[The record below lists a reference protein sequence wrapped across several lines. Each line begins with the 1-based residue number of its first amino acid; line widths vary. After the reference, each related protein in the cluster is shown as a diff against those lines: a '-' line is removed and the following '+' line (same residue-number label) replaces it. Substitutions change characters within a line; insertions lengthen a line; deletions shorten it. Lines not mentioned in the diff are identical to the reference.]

1 MSGEGPA
8 LGPATPRGSKR
19 HRLFIWIHRWNAL
32 MKQDVARWRE
42 IINGS
47 KLSVD

>member
-19 HRLFIWIHRWNAL
+19 HRFFIWIRRWNAL